1 MYTIYMDKEQKIAE
15 QVKVIADLAKDNS
28 NIDVASL
35 MLNALKTDNRKLV
48 EPKYKRWAYLISAG
62 APPAGIIFAFRYYF
76 GEEEDGKQVAY
87 TCIVLTILGSI
98 GALLFLKGLFGSS
111 GASVDQI
118 KTIKPSD
125 IKSLYE

>member
-1 MYTIYMDKEQKIAE
+1 MDKEQKIEE
-15 QVKVIADLAKDNS
+15 QVKAISDLAKENS

-48 EPKYKRWAYLISAG
+48 EPKYKRWAYIISAG
-62 APPAGIIFAFRYYF
+62 MPPAGLIFALRYYF

-87 TCIVLTILGSI
+87 TCIVLTILGSL

-111 GASVDQI
+111 GASIDQI
-118 KTIKPSD
+118 KTIQPNG